1 MVMPE
6 TLLLIENVC
15 KKFPGVQALDDVSLE
30 VYKGEV
36 HAIVGENGAG
46 KSTLMHILSGVHGR
60 DSGRIAFRG
69 EDFHM
74 APDPRYSQQVGISTV
89 YQELALAQNMNIMDN
104 VFLWNMPRD
113 ALGQVKQNKL
123 KQRTT
128 DLLTELGVELDP
140 ATPVNKLSVSEKQL
154 VEITKALSH
163 NASMI
168 IMDEPNSA
176 LSPGETHFLFEI
188 IRRLKNRGV
197 SILFISHRI
206 DEVFEISDRITVL
219 RDGKLIGTIN
229 KEDATVDG
237 VISMMVGREL
247 KRILYTKEGTAEE
260 ASVQKD
266 EVLSVQSLTLGKEFK
281 DVSFTLHK
289 GEIFGVFGLVGA
301 GRTQLAEA
309 IFGLRK
315 PDSGEVLV
323 DGKPVRLKDPSQAVR
338 LGIGFVPED
347 RKNFGIFPNMAV
359 EDNINMTSY
368 NQVATGGWIHL
379 RKASSQ
385 AQRLVKDLD
394 VRLSSLAQRIGS
406 LSGGNQQKAIL
417 ARWLAVNPHILIM
430 DEPTRGIDVGA
441 KAQIYNIMHQMANQG
456 ITILM
461 ISSEIEEIMA
471 ISDTIMVLRRGVV
484 STTITHSQATTDS
497 LMKQAA

>member
-1 MVMPE
+1 MPE
-6 TLLLIENVC
+6 TLLRIEHVC

-60 DSGRIAFRG
+60 DSGSIIFRG

-113 ALGQVKQNKL
+113 AVGQVKQNKL
-123 KQRTT
+123 KQRTA

-163 NASMI
+163 NAAMI

-197 SILFISHRI
+197 TILFISHRI

-229 KEDATVDG
+229 KEEASVDG

-247 KRILYTKEGTAEE
+247 KRILYTREGAAEE
-260 ASVQKD
+260 GSAQK
-266 EVLSVQSLTLGKEFK
+266 EEALSVHNLSLGKEFQ

-359 EDNINMTSY
+359 EDNINMTSFD
-368 NQVATGGWIHL
+368 QVATGGWIHL

-385 AQRLVKDLD
+385 AQKLVKDLD

-441 KAQIYNIMHQMANQG
+441 KAQIYEIMHQMANRG
-456 ITILM
+456 IAILM

-484 STTITHSQATTDS
+484 STTIRNSQATTDS

>member
-1 MVMPE
+1 
-6 TLLLIENVC
+6 
-15 KKFPGVQALDDVSLE
+15 
-30 VYKGEV
+30 
-36 HAIVGENGAG
+36 
-46 KSTLMHILSGVHGR
+46 MHILSGVIGR
-60 DSGRIAFRG
+60 DSGRIIFHG
-69 EDFHM
+69 EDFQM
-74 APDPRYSQQVGISTV
+74 DPDPRYSQQVGISTV
-89 YQELALAQNMNIMDN
+89 YQELALAQNMTIMDN

-113 ALGQVKQNKL
+113 AFGQVKQVEL
-123 KQRTT
+123 KQQTAN
-128 DLLTELGVELDP
+128 LLAELGVELDP

-197 SILFISHRI
+197 TILFISHRI
-206 DEVFEISDRITVL
+206 DEVFEISDRISVL
-219 RDGKLIGTIN
+219 RDGKLIGTLN
-229 KEDATVDG
+229 KEEATVDG

-247 KRILYTKEGTAEE
+247 KRILYTKEGVAEDNDIQKEE
-260 ASVQKD
+260 A
-266 EVLSVQSLTLGKEFK
+266 LSVRNLSMGKEFQN
-281 DVSFTLHK
+281 VSFTLHK

-323 DGKPVRLKDPSQAVR
+323 DGKTVQVKDPAQAVH

-347 RKNFGIFPNMAV
+347 RKNSGIFQNMAV
-359 EDNINMTSY
+359 EDNINITSFD
-368 NQVATGGWIHL
+368 QLATRGWIHL
-379 RKASSQ
+379 RQASSQ
-385 AQRLVKDLD
+385 ALKLVKNLDL
-394 VRLSSLAQRIGS
+394 RLSSLAQRIGS

-441 KAQIYNIMHQMANQG
+441 KAQIYEIIHQMANRD
-456 ITILM
+456 IAILL

-471 ISDTIMVLRRGVV
+471 VSDTIMVLRRGAV
-484 STTITHSQATTDS
+484 STTIRHNQATTDS
-497 LMKQAA
+497 LMKHAA